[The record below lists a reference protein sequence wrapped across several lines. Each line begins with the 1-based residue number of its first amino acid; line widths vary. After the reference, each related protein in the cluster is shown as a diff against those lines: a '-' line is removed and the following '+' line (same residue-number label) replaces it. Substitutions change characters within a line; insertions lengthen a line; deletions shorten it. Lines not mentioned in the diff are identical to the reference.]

1 MNPFTKDIEK
11 LLMEMEII
19 VSQDEISH
27 EDNEKLEE
35 LYQEV
40 NDRFE
45 FLADYP
51 WDTPEG
57 ELLFYEVQKLK
68 KRFREVCQKFET
80 PDDLCKSTMDSM
92 YPEGEE
98 YNKLIT

>member
-11 LLMEMEII
+11 PLMEMESI
-19 VSQDEISH
+19 VEQDEISY

-40 NDRFE
+40 KDRFE

-57 ELLFYEVQKLK
+57 ELLYYEVKKLK
-68 KRFREVCQKFET
+68 VRFREVCQKFET
-80 PDDLCKSTMDSM
+80 PDDLYKSTMDSM

-98 YNKLIT
+98 